1 MSSATP
7 YKISTLVFIQNTQ
20 GELLLM
26 RRNKSPNFGLWSCI
40 GGKLEM
46 PTGESPYEAAMRE
59 TKEEIG
65 LDLADG
71 DLHLFCMIAEK
82 AYEGGSHWLMF
93 CFDCRKRL
101 DSLPPPMPEGT
112 FAFHKP
118 ETILSLPIPETDR
131 QSLWPLWFEKRDHFT
146 ALRADCAPDKL
157 LDIVQEE
164 QL

>member
-1 MSSATP
+1 MVSATP
-7 YKISTLVFIQNTQ
+7 YKISTLIFIQNAQ

-26 RRNKSPNFGLWSCI
+26 QRNKSPNYGLWSCI

-46 PTGESPYEAAMRE
+46 ATGESPYEAAMRE
-59 TKEEIG
+59 AKEEVG
-65 LDLADG
+65 MDLKDG

-93 CFDCRKRL
+93 CFDCRKRMEG
-101 DSLPPPMPEGT
+101 LPPPMAEGT

-118 ETILSLPIPETDR
+118 ESIFALPIPETDR
-131 QSLWPLWFEKRDHFT
+131 QSLWPLWFEKREFFT
-146 ALRADCAPDKL
+146 ALRADCAPEKL